1 MMGEMDRV
9 DRLAR
14 GPLELIRQAAGS
26 PRDMAAKIARLAIA
40 LRGYA
45 SRAVIDDRLE
55 RLRDLGYIETVPN
68 RVQLVVGAA
77 DMLRFFIS
85 PAAADYYEQK
95 GINFTFHQVLR
106 LLDEPASMIDPTGFL
121 SSRDNIIGHVM
132 QVVHANPVY
141 DLQLLEAHASGLDE
155 LERQVE
161 EMIAGT
167 HPRAKSIRAVVEDP
181 DYITRGSSGSC
192 ASIAPIAR
200 ARRRSETTSRP
211 VASATW
217 SAPSARSPRPC
228 ATSQSSRARRSP
240 APAISSESAS
250 SRATS
255 PSRSV
260 SPPRGSAGSPPRD
273 GTTWP
278 CLGSNV
284 PEHRASTANQQRAC
298 QELRGGAATQR
309 LKGKLTV
316 KLERRKRGNCA
327 PRTARATHEPTGVPA
342 N

>member
-1 MMGEMDRV
+1 MTGEMEGV
-9 DRLAR
+9 DRLER
-14 GPLELIRQAAGS
+14 GPLELLRQAAGS
-26 PRDMAAKIARLAIA
+26 PREIAAKIARLAIA
-40 LRGYA
+40 LRGYT

-106 LLDEPASMIDPTGFL
+106 ILDEPASMVDPTGFL

-181 DYITRGSSGSC
+181 DYHARLLRFVREYRADRSR
-192 ASIAPIAR
+192 AEPPIR
-200 ARRRSETTSRP
+200 DN
-211 VASATW
+211 VASG
-217 SAPSARSPRPC
+217 RF
-228 ATSQSSRARRSP
+228 
-240 APAISSESAS
+240 
-250 SRATS
+250 
-255 PSRSV
+255 
-260 SPPRGSAGSPPRD
+260 RD
-273 GTTWP
+273 
-278 CLGSNV
+278 
-284 PEHRASTANQQRAC
+284 
-298 QELRGGAATQR
+298 
-309 LKGKLTV
+309 
-316 KLERRKRGNCA
+316 LERTFGTLPAAMRYFAKL
-327 PRTARATHEPTGVPA
+327 PRTPLAGARHLVRVREFPREFAEP
-342 N
+342 

>member
-1 MMGEMDRV
+1 MMGEMERV

-14 GPLELIRQAAGS
+14 GPIDLLRQAAGS
-26 PRDMAAKIARLAIA
+26 PREIAAKIARLAIA

-45 SRAVIDDRLE
+45 SRAVIDDRLQ

-106 LLDEPASMIDPTGFL
+106 ILDEPASMVDPTGFF

-167 HPRAKSIRAVVEDP
+167 HPRARSIRAIVEDP
-181 DYITRGSSGSC
+181 DYHARLLRFVREYRADR
-192 ASIAPIAR
+192 ASAPPIRDNVASDRFRDMERTFGTLPAAMRYFAKLPRTPIAA
-200 ARRRSETTSRP
+200 ARHLVRVREF
-211 VASATW
+211 
-217 SAPSARSPRPC
+217 PR
-228 ATSQSSRARRSP
+228 
-240 APAISSESAS
+240 
-250 SRATS
+250 
-255 PSRSV
+255 
-260 SPPRGSAGSPPRD
+260 
-273 GTTWP
+273 
-278 CLGSNV
+278 
-284 PEHRASTANQQRAC
+284 
-298 QELRGGAATQR
+298 ELA
-309 LKGKLTV
+309 
-316 KLERRKRGNCA
+316 
-327 PRTARATHEPTGVPA
+327 EP
-342 N
+342 